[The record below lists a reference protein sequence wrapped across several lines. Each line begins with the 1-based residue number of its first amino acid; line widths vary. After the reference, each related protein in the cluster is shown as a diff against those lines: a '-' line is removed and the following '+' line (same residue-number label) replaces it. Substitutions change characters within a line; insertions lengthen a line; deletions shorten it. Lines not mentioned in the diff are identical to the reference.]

1 MRPLPPRHRLRIEP
15 VLPLLLGEVA
25 RHSRD
30 GEVLLPKSKTS
41 QALCASSP
49 SRGAKQS
56 EGEKVSLDFYQKI

>member
-1 MRPLPPRHRLRIEP
+1 MRHLPPRHRLRIEP

-41 QALCASSP
+41 QA
-49 SRGAKQS
+49 QS